1 MKQLG
6 SIKNVDPRDIWANEA
21 QDFTPWL
28 ASNLSELTK
37 ALGIEL
43 ELQTSE
49 APVGDFSL
57 DILAHDLNRDRPVV
71 IENQLTPTDHD
82 HLGKLITY
90 ASGYDAATIV
100 WIATEIREEHRQ
112 ALDWLNLHSD
122 EDTDFFGVIV
132 EVLQIADS
140 SPAVQLRPVAAPNNW
155 RKERVRSSKRD
166 GTTPKGEAYQRFFQE
181 LIDQL
186 RDEHRF
192 TNARKAQPG
201 NWYSFSSGVS
211 GVTYVA
217 NFGRTGLSAQ
227 VYIDFEDEA
236 INKKAFDTLEKQK
249 QQIESDFGEP
259 LQWERLNDKRA
270 CRIAV
275 YCDGQIA
282 DSPEKLAQ
290 LHQWTV
296 ERLLTIRRVFGDRL
310 RELANT

>member
-1 MKQLG
+1 MKALE
-6 SIKNVDPRDIWANEA
+6 SIKQVDPRSVWANEA
-21 QDFTPWL
+21 HDFTPWL
-28 ASNLSELTK
+28 ASNLSELTA

-43 ELQTSE
+43 ELQSKE
-49 APVGDFSL
+49 APVGDFSV

-90 ASGYDAATIV
+90 ASGYDASTIV

-122 EDTDFFGVIV
+122 EDTEFFGVLL

-140 SPAVQLRPVAAPNNW
+140 PNAVRFRPVAAPNDW
-155 RKERVRSSKRD
+155 RKQRVRSASKGAVSD
-166 GTTPKGEAYQRFFQE
+166 KGRAYQEFFQR
-181 LIDQL
+181 LIDEL
-186 RDEHRF
+186 REKHHF

-211 GVTYVA
+211 GATYVA
-217 NFGRTGLSAQ
+217 NFGRAGLSAQ

-236 INKKAFDTLEKQK
+236 INKGAFDTLKEQK

-259 LQWERLNDKRA
+259 LQWERLDDKRA
-270 CRIAV
+270 CRIAA
-275 YCDGQIA
+275 YCDGQIE
-282 DSPEKLAQ
+282 DPPDKLAQ
-290 LHQWTV
+290 LHRWTV
-296 ERLLTIRRVFGDRL
+296 EYLLKIRRVFGDRL

>member
-1 MKQLG
+1 MKELG
-6 SIKNVDPRDIWANEA
+6 RIRRVDPRELWANEA
-21 QDFTPWL
+21 TDFTPWL
-28 ASNLSELTK
+28 ASNLEELTE

-43 ELQTSE
+43 ELQGKE

-90 ASGYDAATIV
+90 ASGYDATTVV
-100 WIATEIREEHRQ
+100 WVATEIREEHRQ

-122 EDTDFFGVIV
+122 EDTDFFGVVV
-132 EVLQIADS
+132 EVLKIGDS
-140 SPAVQLRPVAAPNNW
+140 PPAVQLRPVAAPNNW
-155 RKERVRSSKRD
+155 RKERVRSSS
-166 GTTPKGEAYQRFFQE
+166 KGETTKKGKAYQIFFQD
-181 LIDQL
+181 LIDVL
-186 RDEHRF
+186 REKHRF

-217 NFGRTGLSAQ
+217 NFGRAGLSAQ

-236 INKKAFDTLEKQK
+236 TNKGAFDKLKEQK

-259 LQWERLNDKRA
+259 FQWERLDDKRA

-275 YCDGQIA
+275 YCDGQI
-282 DSPEKLAQ
+282 DDPPEKLAQ
-290 LHQWTV
+290 LHDWTV
-296 ERLLTIRRVFGDRL
+296 ERLLKIRHVFGDRL
-310 RELANT
+310 RTLPSS